1 MTVFV
6 NDTELTF
13 NEAASLLAV
22 LDSMAIKTFNGIAV
36 AVNNEVIPKTELEK
50 TIIKDKDKI
59 LVIRAFQGG

>member
-6 NDTELTF
+6 NDTEVAIDS
-13 NEAASLLAV
+13 AATLQAV
-22 LDSMAIKTFNGIAV
+22 LDSASIKSFNGIAI

-50 TIIKDKDKI
+50 TIVKDKDKI